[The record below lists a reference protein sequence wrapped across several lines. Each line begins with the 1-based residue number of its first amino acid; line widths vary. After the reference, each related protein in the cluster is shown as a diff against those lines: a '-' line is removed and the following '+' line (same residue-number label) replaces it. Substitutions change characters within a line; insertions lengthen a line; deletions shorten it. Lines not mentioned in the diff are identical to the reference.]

1 MAKYTKATATEIA
14 KIYINNNNM
23 TIEYFNE
30 TTGEIKVSFNNKTFY
45 KTTPDNTP
53 AYAILFQMAMEQ
65 RIRKE
70 MQSHNSDYGYA
81 PRREAINNYKCR

>member
-1 MAKYTKATATEIA
+1 MAKYIKVSAMEIA
-14 KIYINNNNM
+14 RIYNSNKDM
-23 TIEYFNE
+23 TITQFNE
-30 TTGEIKVSFNNKTFY
+30 TTGEIKVTFSWKTFY
-45 KTTPDNTP
+45 KTTPDHSP
-53 AYAILFQMAMEQ
+53 AYQILFQMAMEQ